1 MSRPGR
7 TKIAP
12 SVLAADFSDLGTE
25 LARAD
30 KAGADWMHLDIMDGH
45 FVPNLSFG
53 PALLK
58 SLRPA
63 TKKPFDAHL
72 MIEEP
77 ARYASAFAAAGADLI
92 SWHLECR
99 QRPGDVL
106 RALKPL
112 GVKKGAAIKP
122 KTPLSRV
129 KPLLKRL
136 DFVVVM
142 SVEPGFGGQNFM
154 AQVLPKVAELK
165 KLRKQLGLGYLI
177 QIDGGVDAASA
188 PLAIA
193 AGADVL
199 VAGTAVFGKR
209 SYKEAIQALRG

>member
-1 MSRPGR
+1 LSRA
-7 TKIAP
+7 KIAP

-45 FVPNLSFG
+45 FVPNLTFG

-92 SWHLECR
+92 SWHLECG
-99 QRPGDVL
+99 QKPGDVL
-106 RALKPL
+106 KALKPL
-112 GVKKGAAIKP
+112 GVQKGAAIRP

-129 KPLLKRL
+129 KSLLKSL
-136 DFVVVM
+136 DFVVLM
-142 SVEPGFGGQNFM
+142 SVEPGFGGQKFM
-154 AQVLPKVAELK
+154 AEVLPKVAELK
-165 KLRKQLGLGYLI
+165 KLRSQTGLNYLI
-177 QIDGGVDAASA
+177 QIDGGIDALSA
-188 PLAIA
+188 PQAIA

-199 VAGTAVFGKR
+199 VAGTAVFGKK
-209 SYKEAIQALRG
+209 SYKDAIQALRG